1 MIVMNRIIG
10 LYIIFLFLATSCS
23 DEIDKITPPAERSEA
38 AISDLRSELVAPA
51 NGWVLNYQPT
61 SQSGIFYILL
71 NFEEDGSVHVQSD
84 VPGEDDYY
92 FDQTIAYRL
101 DTKLSLEMIFETYGV
116 FHFLFEQNASSFG
129 AEFEFYYL
137 DKEDGNLR
145 FASKSDNSG
154 DQTVITLI
162 PASANAG
169 DVFSRDLS
177 ENMLAYDSI
186 SSLFI
191 GTTQQIAL
199 TDQNTSMF
207 WSIDLNQRSIN
218 LRSAAVGLT
227 NADIVSNNKSVL
239 LDQTSGYGF
248 FDGKLV
254 LTQPFSFSLD
264 GKDYTFSEMSLSN
277 FSQTGDPMCATGTT
291 MSPVYTGV
299 ATGLGNA
306 VMYKSLFD
314 TKGLDFQPMTDNPY
328 SVNVFFVADANGFSL
343 SENGSINEYFPSA
356 TGFAFNY
363 GFLDSDSSYYACSV
377 DSLVQP
383 EYATGLYYEDDNGNS
398 KIALRKFDVISA
410 VDNRLEILFTSS
422 VDPADDYYP
431 CDLTSEERDNLESIT
446 DEIFGVGGG
455 EVYSLYFPVET
466 QPDLTVFSL
475 YNACNNYEFLLVQ

>member
-1 MIVMNRIIG
+1 MNRVKG
-10 LYIIFLFLATSCS
+10 LYIVILFLIASCS
-23 DEIDKITPPAERSEA
+23 NEIDKITPPAERSMA
-38 AISDLRSELVAPA
+38 AISELQSELIAPA

-61 SQSGIFYILL
+61 AESGLFYILL
-71 NFEEDGSVHVQSD
+71 NFNEDGSVHIESD
-84 VPGEDDYY
+84 VPGDEDYF
-92 FDQTIAYRL
+92 FDQTINYRI

-116 FHFLFEQNASSFG
+116 FHFLFEQNASTFG
-129 AEFEFYYL
+129 AEFEFIYL
-137 DKEDGNLR
+137 GKEGENLL

-169 DVFSRDLS
+169 DVFSRELS
-177 ENMLAYDSI
+177 KNMLAYDTI
-186 SSLFI
+186 SSLFV

-199 TDQNTSMF
+199 ADQNISLF
-207 WSIDLNQRSIN
+207 WSIGLDQRSIN

-227 NADIVSNNKSVL
+227 NADIVSNNNSVL

-254 LTQPFSFSLD
+254 LTDPFSFSLA
-264 GKDYTFSEMSLSN
+264 GKSYSFSEISLTN
-277 FSQTGDPMCATGTT
+277 FSETGSPMCTGGST
-291 MSPVYTGV
+291 MSPVYTGS
-299 ATGLGNA
+299 ATGLGA
-306 VMYKSLFD
+306 ATMYKTLFD
-314 TKGLDFQPMTDNPY
+314 TKGLDFKPMEDSPY

-343 SENGSINEYFPSA
+343 SENGSINDYFPTA

-363 GFLDSDSSYYACSV
+363 GFLDSDSAYFSCSV

-383 EYATGLYYEDDNGNS
+383 EYATGLYYEDDNGNP
-398 KIALRKFDVISA
+398 KIALRKFDVVSA
-410 VDNRLEILFTSS
+410 SENKVNIQFTSS

-431 CDLTSEERDNLESIT
+431 CDLTTEERDNLGSIT

-455 EVYSLYFPVET
+455 EVHALYFPVAT
-466 QPDLTVFSL
+466 QPDLTVFAL